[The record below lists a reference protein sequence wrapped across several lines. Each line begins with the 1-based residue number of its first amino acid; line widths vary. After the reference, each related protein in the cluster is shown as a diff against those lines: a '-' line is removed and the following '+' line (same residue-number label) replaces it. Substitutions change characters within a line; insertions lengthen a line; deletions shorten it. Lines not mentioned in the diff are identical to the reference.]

1 MPNAPTGR
9 REITLLQE
17 RSSGTF
23 ADVHLARATD
33 SGGLNRIVAV
43 KVLKER
49 WIETSDVLDRTRD
62 EAQLLASLQHQNIL
76 RVEAIT
82 EIDERPAIIME
93 FVHGVD
99 LSQLLE
105 AAQQRNMQ
113 IPFRAVYE
121 IAEGIASALAAAWFK
136 VPIGRSDPLRVVH
149 RDIKPSNVMISTE
162 GELRVLDF
170 GTARFEDAS
179 RIAKTAA
186 FRFGSLKYMSPE
198 RREGERG
205 DHASDLYSLGLVI
218 IELLNGRIAQPLP
231 GEASAHE
238 ESLVRLVDSIPSFG
252 LPNDGWDGSLR
263 ETLLRLCAVDPQN
276 RLDARQAVKLMRAFK
291 QQATGDALVP
301 FAEDFVAPVT
311 AKLNALPDLSESLGM
326 KRTCFALEADG
337 RTSVLS
343 RSTDLVASTLTDE
356 LPTQEI
362 PASEV
367 RANVM
372 ATQEIT
378 DGDIPPDGPTEC
390 SLDEDTLRPGYA
402 LPSTDPPDSL
412 ASSWNPGVR
421 SRPLAPGPKQA
432 TGSAKRLPP
441 VKPAQ
446 GLSKQ
451 QTIALGCAIATA
463 AILLVVSIGGVAW
476 MMAGDDAPRTRSEVQ
491 TAEKAPSSAALAGS
505 GDHVDISLHAGDPT
519 VQWLRL
525 TNASD
530 ERLLTARP
538 DAEGA
543 LPAGEYTLSVKV
555 VARPVLKSSI
565 VLDQDTTLTCKPT
578 TMGRVR
584 CTDAAGKTRQL
595 LRP

>member
-1 MPNAPTGR
+1 M
-9 REITLLQE
+9 
-17 RSSGTF
+17 
-23 ADVHLARATD
+23 
-33 SGGLNRIVAV
+33 
-43 KVLKER
+43 
-49 WIETSDVLDRTRD
+49 ETSDVMDRTRD

-82 EIDERPAIIME
+82 VIDDRPAIVME

-105 AAQQRNMQ
+105 AVQQRNTSL
-113 IPFRAVYE
+113 PFRAIYE
-121 IAEGIASALAAAWFK
+121 VAEGIASALAAAWFK
-136 VPIGRSDPLRVVH
+136 VPIGRSEPLRVVH

-205 DHASDLYSLGLVI
+205 DHAADLYSLGLVI

-231 GEASAHE
+231 GEPDAHQ
-238 ESLVRLVDSIPSFG
+238 ESLIALIDSIPSFG

-263 ETLLRLCAVDPQN
+263 ETLLRLCASEPEN

-291 QQATGDALVP
+291 QQATGDGLVP
-301 FAEDFVAPVT
+301 FAEDFVAPLT
-311 AKLNALPDLSESLGM
+311 STINALPDISPAIDGD
-326 KRTCFALEADG
+326 RTRFDLEADG
-337 RTSVLS
+337 RTSILS
-343 RSTDLVASTLTDE
+343 RSADMAASTLSDE
-356 LPTQEI
+356 LPTQEM
-362 PASEV
+362 PASELTSQTMP
-367 RANVM
+367 RH
-372 ATQEIT
+372 
-378 DGDIPPDGPTEC
+378 GLLPDEPTENI
-390 SLDEDTLRPGYA
+390 LDEDTLRPGFA
-402 LPSTDPPDSL
+402 MAVDPPDSL

-421 SRPLAPGPKQA
+421 SRPKDLGPQQAPGTA
-432 TGSAKRLPP
+432 RRLPP
-441 VKPAQ
+441 VKPAE

-451 QTIALGCAIATA
+451 QTIALGCGIATA
-463 AILLVVSIGGVAW
+463 VLLLVLAIGGAAW
-476 MMAGDDAPRTRSEVQ
+476 MVAGDKTPAPVETIGRSTSTQ
-491 TAEKAPSSAALAGS
+491 SSAGSTLSGS

-519 VQWLRL
+519 VQWIRL
-525 TNASD
+525 SNATE

-543 LPAGEYTLSVKV
+543 IPAGEYELAVKV

-584 CTDAAGKTRQL
+584 CVDAAGKTRQL

>member
-49 WIETSDVLDRTRD
+49 WVETSDVMDRTRD

-82 EIDERPAIIME
+82 EIDDRPAIVME

-113 IPFRAVYE
+113 IPYRAVYE

-205 DHASDLYSLGLVI
+205 DHAADLYSLGLVI
-218 IELLNGRIAQPLP
+218 IELLNGRLAQPLP
-231 GEASAHE
+231 GEPAAHQ
-238 ESLVRLVDSIPSFG
+238 ESLERLVDAIPSFG
-252 LPNDGWDGSLR
+252 LPNDGWDSSLR
-263 ETLLRLCAVDPQN
+263 ETLLRLCAVDPEQ

-291 QQATGDALVP
+291 QQATGDSLVP
-301 FAEDFVAPVT
+301 FAEGFVAPVT
-311 AKLNALPDLSESLGM
+311 SKINALPDLSESLGIQ
-326 KRTCFALEADG
+326 RTRFAIEADG
-337 RTSVLS
+337 RTSILS
-343 RSTDLVASTLTDE
+343 RSTDVVSSTLTDE
-356 LPTQEI
+356 LPTQEVPI
-362 PASEV
+362 DELRGPMNMTEDLA
-367 RANVM
+367 
-372 ATQEIT
+372 
-378 DGDIPPDGPTEC
+378 PDGPTEVN
-390 SLDEDTLRPGYA
+390 LDEDTLRPGYA
-402 LPSTDPPDSL
+402 RPLHEPTDSL

-421 SRPLAPGPKQA
+421 SRPPQPGPQPVS
-432 TGSAKRLPP
+432 GSAKRLPP

-446 GLSKQ
+446 GLSKK
-451 QTIALGCAIATA
+451 QTLVLGCSIATA
-463 AILLVVSIGGVAW
+463 AILMVLAIGGVAW
-476 MMAGDDAPRTRSEVQ
+476 LLAGDSPSTKAIRPSQSSEQ
-491 TAEKAPSSAALAGS
+491 STLPSISGS
-505 GDHVDISLHAGDPT
+505 GDHIQVSLHAGDPT

-525 TNASD
+525 TNAAD

-538 DAEGA
+538 DATGTI
-543 LPAGEYTLSVKV
+543 PAGEYTLAVKV
-555 VARPVLKSSI
+555 VARPILKSSL
-565 VLDQDTTLTCKPT
+565 VLDQDTNLTCKPT

-595 LRP
+595 LQP

>member
-23 ADVHLARATD
+23 ANVHLARATD
-33 SGGLNRIVAV
+33 SGGLSRIVAV

-49 WIETSDVLDRTRD
+49 WVDTSDVMDRTRD

-93 FVHGVD
+93 FVHGID

-105 AAQQRNMQ
+105 AAEQRNLQ

-149 RDIKPSNVMISTE
+149 RDIKPSNVMISIE

-170 GTARFEDAS
+170 GTARFEDTRRLAQ
-179 RIAKTAA
+179 TAA

-198 RREGERG
+198 RREGARG

-218 IELLNGRIAQPLP
+218 IELLSGRIGQPLP
-231 GEASAHE
+231 GEPVAHQ

-263 ETLLRLCAVDPQN
+263 ETLLRLCAVEPEN

-291 QQATGDALVP
+291 QQAAGDGLVA
-301 FAEDFVAPVT
+301 FAEDVVAEVT
-311 AKLNALPDLSESLGM
+311 ATINALPDLSTAQSDDQT
-326 KRTCFALEADG
+326 RFALEADG
-337 RTSVLS
+337 RTSILN
-343 RSTDLVASTLTDE
+343 RSADMVTSTLTDE
-356 LPTQEI
+356 LPTQELPVSRIRAQAI
-362 PASEV
+362 PS
-367 RANVM
+367 
-372 ATQEIT
+372 
-378 DGDIPPDGPTEC
+378 DGIPPDEPTEC
-390 SLDEDTLRPGYA
+390 GLDEDTLRPGYA
-402 LPSTDPPDSL
+402 RPMVEPPDSL
-412 ASSWNPGVR
+412 ASSWNPRVM
-421 SRPLAPGPKQA
+421 SRPIEPGPQTA
-432 TGSAKRLPP
+432 EGTAKRLPP
-441 VKPAQ
+441 VRPVE
-446 GLSKQ
+446 GLSKK
-451 QTIALGCAIATA
+451 QTIILGCGIATA
-463 AILLVVSIGGVAW
+463 VILLVLAIGGVAW
-476 MMAGDDAPRTRSEVQ
+476 MLAGDT
-491 TAEKAPSSAALAGS
+491 PSPSNRASSTPSPSVPAVSGS
-505 GDHVDISLHAGDPT
+505 SDHVDVSLQAGDPT
-519 VQWLRL
+519 VQWIRL

-538 DAEGA
+538 DAKGA
-543 LPAGEYTLSVKV
+543 IPAGEYTLSVKV
-555 VARPVLKSSI
+555 IARPVLKSSI